1 MDKRIPLVVLLFWGV
16 TFMVFPKDSFKKFQ
30 QAYKSGNYTE
40 ASTYIPVLEKTKR
53 FKKHERVDFLNSSI
67 NILEY
72 LGDFNKAITYQKELK
87 TYITKPEAL
96 YNLNINISDNY
107 CRLGQ
112 YNKALE
118 LLDSLGLSIPTI
130 SRQAYIYYYQDKI
143 NLAIQSFSELLS
155 NGDLSA
161 SDSASIVHNLGFLY
175 LEKHDWNNAIINLGR
190 SLDNLSPFNKSVAKA
205 NLALAYAHIGDIQR
219 AISNI
224 NSALEWQKS
233 NLPKGNPEILTTELK
248 KAQVLLLHGDMSAA
262 SKIFKHYFSLK
273 KNALLERLNSMSY
286 EDRIAYWNKEKQ
298 DLSKCFMLAN
308 NSPQFI
314 YDVAL
319 FRRLTSILG
328 IHDTELLSEYLLT
341 DSDKLKK
348 SLSDSDATIEFIT
361 YKDITGKE
369 KYAAVLLTRNSSA
382 KVIPLFESDF
392 IYEPEIVGTNSIF
405 NAIKRDDPLDKNILY
420 NDSTLGNLVW
430 SPIIKSLPSTV
441 RNIYFAP
448 EGILHFWGIENMPFD
463 HKENFNLH
471 RVSSTAYIS
480 QNYNRKNT
488 EPNTL
493 LLGGMNYASIPP
505 DRTENL
511 VNHIAA
517 EILQQKVGS
526 SNIFKFL
533 PGTRSEVDSIASMR
547 NNSTTLYQVG
557 EAQLKEM
564 LPKFDVIHLS
574 THGYSL
580 NLGIRR
586 PPEFMSDS
594 LGYDQSLNASG
605 LALSGA
611 NVLSKFPDREDGL
624 LSAREIC
631 DLDLSNVDFVV
642 LSACQTAQGDLTD
655 EGASG
660 LVRGLKNAG
669 VNTVMATLWSV
680 DDKSTMLFMK
690 EFYRL
695 LELGKT
701 KHEAYI
707 GAQDF
712 LKEYSQ
718 NIPYR
723 KFSSM
728 TLARENTTRYNTII
742 YNAPYFWAP
751 FILIDDF

>member
-1 MDKRIPLVVLLFWGV
+1 
-16 TFMVFPKDSFKKFQ
+16 MVFPKDSFAKFQ
-30 QAYKSGNYTE
+30 QAYKSGNYIE
-40 ASTYIPVLEKTKR
+40 ASTYIPVLEKNKR
-53 FKKHERVDFLNSSI
+53 FKKHERVEFLNSSI

-87 TYITKPEAL
+87 TYIAKPDAL
-96 YNLNINISDNY
+96 NNLNINISDNY

-130 SRQAYIYYYQDKI
+130 SRQAYIYYYQDKV
-143 NLAIQSFSELLS
+143 NLAIKSFSEILS
-155 NGDLSA
+155 NGNLSA
-161 SDSASIVHNLGFLY
+161 SDSASVIHNLGFLY
-175 LEKHDWNNAIINLGR
+175 LEEQDWNNAIMNLEK
-190 SLDNLSPFNKSVAKA
+190 SLDNLSPFNKSVAQA
-205 NLALAYAHIGDIQR
+205 NLALAYAHIGD
-219 AISNI
+219 AKKAFSCI
-224 NSALEWQKS
+224 NHALDWQKS
-233 NLPKGNPEILTTELK
+233 NLPHSNPELLTTELK
-248 KAQVLLLHGDMSAA
+248 KAQVLLLLGDISAA
-262 SKIFKHYFSLK
+262 SKSFKTYFSQK
-273 KNALLERLNSMSY
+273 KNALLERLNNMSY

-319 FRRLTSILG
+319 FRRLTSLLG
-328 IHDTELLSEYLLT
+328 IHDNDLLYEYLLI
-341 DSDKLKK
+341 DSNKLRK
-348 SLSDSDATIEFIT
+348 SLSESDATIEFIT
-361 YKDITGKE
+361 YKDMTGNE
-369 KYAAVLLTRNSSA
+369 KYAAVLLTHNTNPR
-382 KVIPLFESDF
+382 VIPLFDSDY

-405 NAIKRDDPLDKNILY
+405 NAIKRDDPLGKNILY
-420 NDSTLGNLVW
+420 NDTTLGNLVW
-430 SPIIKSLPSTV
+430 TPIIKSLPSTV
-441 RNIYFAP
+441 SNIYFAP
-448 EGILHFWGIENMPFD
+448 EGIFHFWGIENMPFD
-463 HKENFNLH
+463 HREKFNLH

-480 QNYNRKNT
+480 QHHNRTHAKQ
-488 EPNTL
+488 NTL

-505 DRTENL
+505 DRTEEP

-517 EILQQKVGS
+517 EILLQKIGS
-526 SNIFKFL
+526 SNIFKYL
-533 PGTRSEVDSIASMR
+533 PGTRSEVDSIATLR
-547 NNSTTLYQVG
+547 NNSISLYQVG

-564 LPKFDVIHLS
+564 LPKFDVIHFS
-574 THGYSL
+574 THGYSF
-580 NLGIRR
+580 NLGIRK
-586 PPEFMSDS
+586 PPEFMPDS
-594 LGYDQSLNASG
+594 LGYDQSLNACG

-660 LVRGLKNAG
+660 LVRGLKNSG
-669 VNTVMATLWSV
+669 VHTVMATLWSV

-701 KHEAYI
+701 KHEAYT

-712 LKEYSQ
+712 LKLYSQ

-728 TLARENTTRYNTII
+728 TLARENETHYNTIT
-742 YNAPYFWAP
+742 YDAPYFWAP
-751 FILIDDF
+751 FILIDDI